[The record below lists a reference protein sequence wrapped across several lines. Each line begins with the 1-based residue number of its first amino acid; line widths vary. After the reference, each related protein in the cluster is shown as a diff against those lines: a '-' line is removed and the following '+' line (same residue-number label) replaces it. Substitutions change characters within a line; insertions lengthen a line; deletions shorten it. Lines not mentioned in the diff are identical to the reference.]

1 MSELQPIDGYE
12 LAAEM
17 LLIELRIMAENVAD
31 SSDLDDHPT
40 LMAMNVSLRGALRA
54 AVFWLCPNLDG
65 ADPIESMML
74 LREQI
79 VAQQVI
85 STAVTNWCVFNGGLG
100 LSSDE

>member
-1 MSELQPIDGYE
+1 MPSTRGFYLDYLEKVW
-12 LAAEM
+12 
-17 LLIELRIMAENVAD
+17 VAGE
-31 SSDLDDHPT
+31 